1 MSDFSIRLARPADGE
16 AFHEVEQDAATLLS
30 EEHSLRGVPLP
41 PAESADNYRA
51 MIRRG
56 NCLSATVSDEVI
68 GFAAAGRCGR
78 ELHLHE
84 LSVAR
89 AHQGKGIG
97 ATLLRALAIDARN
110 CGLRAITLNT
120 FRDIAWNAP
129 FYARQGFVEIEN
141 FEGREHLRDSHDAAV
156 DLGMPGDRRCAMIK
170 FLD

>member
-1 MSDFSIRLARPADGE
+1 MRIRKSASRKPAPAPSSPTCWRPGA
-16 AFHEVEQDAATLLS
+16 S
-30 EEHSLRGVPLP
+30 P
-41 PAESADNYRA
+41 DNYRA